1 MLDTTR
7 AAAWYRIQSVLAA
20 STAGVI
26 GSLWDTIDPDNI
38 ASSWRAQLPLATDAV
53 AYGSR
58 RAASGSSAY
67 VAATIAD
74 EGVDPL
80 NVTVNVSRLVSRPV
94 TSARLAV
101 PMLRTL
107 ERIGRGDSVTESLAS
122 GRLLATVIGAQ
133 TTRDTA
139 RDAVGIAQITEPRV
153 HGWVRYLVTPSCG
166 RCAVLAGRVY
176 AWSDGFARHP
186 SCDCQHRSIVD
197 GQMPAARS
205 SVEGSASDY
214 FGSLS
219 EADQNKYF
227 GTGTADSIRAGG
239 NLNRAVNADRNMWRE
254 RSPRRSVGDLPRPI
268 VNAVM
273 AQAKGD
279 RLKAVARLRD
289 YGLIDEAARQ
299 AVAAHQ

>member
-26 GSLWDTIDPDNI
+26 GSLWDNIDPDNI

-80 NVTVNVSRLVSRPV
+80 NVTINVSRLVSRPV

-122 GRLLATVIGAQ
+122 GRLLATLSVSRRSPNRVCMVGSA
-133 TTRDTA
+133 TWSPRPVGDARSLPDVSTPGPMDSHATPRATA
-139 RDAVGIAQITEPRV
+139 NIAASST
-153 HGWVRYLVTPSCG
+153 G
-166 RCAVLAGRVY
+166 RCQPRAVRSKV
-176 AWSDGFARHP
+176 
-186 SCDCQHRSIVD
+186 QHRTTS
-197 GQMPAARS
+197 
-205 SVEGSASDY
+205 
-214 FGSLS
+214 
-219 EADQNKYF
+219 
-227 GTGTADSIRAGG
+227 
-239 NLNRAVNADRNMWRE
+239 NR
-254 RSPRRSVGDLPRPI
+254 
-268 VNAVM
+268 
-273 AQAKGD
+273 
-279 RLKAVARLRD
+279 
-289 YGLIDEAARQ
+289 
-299 AVAAHQ
+299 